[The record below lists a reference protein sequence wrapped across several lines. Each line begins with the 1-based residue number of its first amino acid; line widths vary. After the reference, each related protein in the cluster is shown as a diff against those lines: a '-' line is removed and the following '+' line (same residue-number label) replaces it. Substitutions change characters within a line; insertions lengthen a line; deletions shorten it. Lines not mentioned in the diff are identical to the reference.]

1 MFFKVS
7 SYKLV
12 KKLFM
17 VYSMLLYIL
26 YIVSSLIHIP
36 LLKLSTLS
44 LSKIEFQ
51 KFIKDS
57 ENEA

>member
-17 VYSMLLYIL
+17 VYLMSCFKI
-26 YIVSSLIHIP
+26 IVNCRECH
-36 LLKLSTLS
+36 K
-44 LSKIEFQ
+44 K
-51 KFIKDS
+51 
-57 ENEA
+57 